1 MIKEAHVAVANEP
14 SPIKWPVAVMVAALL
29 MVGGSYGL
37 TQALTPT
44 RVMADELPAL
54 NLEQDIPKQFGDWRL
69 LDNGPAVV
77 VDPTVEATLA
87 EFYSQTIGRSYVN
100 SKGQL
105 VMLSLAYGKNQNSF
119 NTAAH
124 RPEFCYAAQGYLIK
138 KVAENAFALKD
149 HSVIASRL
157 VATRVG
163 SRHNEPISYWV
174 TLDDTTA
181 LPGLSRRIQQFK
193 YGLQGKIVDGFLVR
207 ISSLG
212 ADNDQQFEVHE
223 QFARDLEQAIAPSL
237 RPRLFGLSGS
247 HK

>member
-1 MIKEAHVAVANEP
+1 MIKEVHVAVVNETGP
-14 SPIKWPVAVMVAALL
+14 ARWPLAVILAAAF
-29 MVGGSYGL
+29 MAGGSYGL
-37 TQALTPT
+37 TQVLTPT
-44 RVMADELPAL
+44 RIMADELPVL
-54 NLEQDIPKQFGDWRL
+54 NLEADIPKQFGDWRL
-69 LDNGPAVV
+69 LENGPTVV
-77 VDPTVEATLA
+77 ADPTVEATLA
-87 EFYSQTIGRSYVN
+87 EFYSQTLGRSYVN

-138 KVAENAFALKD
+138 KITENSFSLSD
-149 HSVIASRL
+149 HSVTASRL

-163 SRHNEPISYWV
+163 TRHNEPISYWV

-181 LPGLSRRIQQFK
+181 LPGVSRRIQQFK

-212 ADNDQQFEVHE
+212 ADNERQFEVHE

-247 HK
+247 VK